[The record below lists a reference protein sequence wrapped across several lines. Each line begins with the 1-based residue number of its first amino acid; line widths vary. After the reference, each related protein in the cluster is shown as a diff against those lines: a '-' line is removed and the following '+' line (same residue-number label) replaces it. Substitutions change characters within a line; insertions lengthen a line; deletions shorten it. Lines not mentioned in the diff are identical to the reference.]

1 MFSMYLGGNHRL
13 VPLIKCLG
21 DIFDGL
27 KAVILPFKSNFSKGR
42 LPGIDKQNELV
53 SRDNAPLRTKSN

>member
-1 MFSMYLGGNHRL
+1 MYLGGNHRL

-42 LPGIDKQNELV
+42 VPGIDKQSELV
-53 SRDNAPLRTKSN
+53 SRDKAPLRTKSN

>member
-1 MFSMYLGGNHRL
+1 MYLGGNRRL
-13 VPLIKCLG
+13 VPLIKCLL

-42 LPGIDKQNELV
+42 LPGIDKQNEPV
-53 SRDNAPLRTKSN
+53 SRDNAP

>member
-1 MFSMYLGGNHRL
+1 MYLGENRRL

-42 LPGIDKQNELV
+42 VPGIDKQNELV
-53 SRDNAPLRTKSN
+53 SRDKAPLRTKSN

>member
-1 MFSMYLGGNHRL
+1 MYLGENRRL

-21 DIFDGL
+21 DISDGL

-42 LPGIDKQNELV
+42 VPGIDKQNELV
-53 SRDNAPLRTKSN
+53 SRDKAPLRTKSN

>member
-1 MFSMYLGGNHRL
+1 MYLGGNRLL

-21 DIFDGL
+21 DISDGL

-42 LPGIDKQNELV
+42 VPGIDKQNELV
-53 SRDNAPLRTKSN
+53 SRDKAPLRTKSN

>member
-1 MFSMYLGGNHRL
+1 MYLGENRRL

-21 DIFDGL
+21 DIFGGL

-42 LPGIDKQNELV
+42 VPGIDKQNELV
-53 SRDNAPLRTKSN
+53 SRDKAPLRTKSN

>member
-1 MFSMYLGGNHRL
+1 MYLGGNRRL
-13 VPLIKCLG
+13 VPLIKCLV

-27 KAVILPFKSNFSKGR
+27 KEVILPFKSNFSKGR